1 MDSHHHDDIV
11 QRVRFELWR
20 DNVVGALDLLD
31 VASRH
36 DLPLAAE
43 ASEIRSWLRHLDSRA
58 AYAAAY
64 DHYYEKVKRFTGL
77 RRVELGLRT
86 WSGRKTRRLVAR
98 TARHPEFL
106 RLERELQAVE
116 AARVLDAGCGEGRVA
131 LTVGARYPH
140 VRVDGVE
147 VSATNVG
154 IARGLNRFPNV
165 IFHHGLIEEI
175 DGWSPPGAFD
185 LAYAF
190 AVLEHVRDVD
200 EVVDTVLRALR
211 PGGRFC
217 FVVPMNEFAV
227 TGPLPAFR
235 PKDGVAGHVR
245 VFTEAGLWE
254 RFGGEKDFV
263 LEKIPALRWRPG
275 IYPSA
280 MHPTEFGSF
289 FVAFAKA

>member
-1 MDSHHHDDIV
+1 MDCVDHDEIV

-20 DNVVGALDLLD
+20 DNVAGALDLLD

-36 DLPLAAE
+36 DARPTFAAE

-64 DHYYEKVKRFTGL
+64 ERYYEQVKRFTGFRRLELAL
-77 RRVELGLRT
+77 RM
-86 WSGRKTRRLVAR
+86 WSGRKTRKLVAR

-106 RLERELQAVE
+106 RLERELHAVE
-116 AARVLDAGCGEGRVA
+116 ATRVLDAGCGEGRVA
-131 LTVGARYPH
+131 LTLGARHPH
-140 VRVDGVE
+140 TLVDGVE

-165 IFHHGLIEEI
+165 TFHHGLIEEL
-175 DGWSPPGAFD
+175 DRWSPPGAFD

-200 EVVDTVLRALR
+200 EIVDTVLRALR
-211 PGGRFC
+211 PGGRIC

-245 VFTEAGLWE
+245 VFTEASLRE

-263 LEKIPALRWRPG
+263 LEKIPALR
-275 IYPSA
+275 
-280 MHPTEFGSF
+280 
-289 FVAFAKA
+289 